1 MGNDVGKALE
11 GVNSALDSV
20 SVFAPPS
27 LGGDAYVPRDSD
39 LLLSFKACA
48 LSSLA
53 YSSGEYELALSD
65 VLTVVN
71 HRDWIGIDEED
82 EKIALAGKFFGD
94 PKAKVVLEQM
104 RTVGCADHGDG
115 LFAGSRACTGVVGDL
130 SPALPGE
137 TLFVAFR
144 GTSSVR

>member
-11 GVNSALDSV
+11 GFNSALDSV

-27 LGGDAYVPRDSD
+27 LGDDAFVPRDSD
-39 LLLSFKACA
+39 LLLAFKACA

-65 VLTVVN
+65 VLSVVN
-71 HRDWIGIDEED
+71 HRDWIGIEEED
-82 EKIALAGKFFGD
+82 EKMVLAGKFGD
-94 PKAKVVLEQM
+94 PKIVLEQM

-115 LFAGSRACTGVVGDL
+115 LFAGSRACTGVVRDL
-130 SPALPGE
+130 SPALPGD